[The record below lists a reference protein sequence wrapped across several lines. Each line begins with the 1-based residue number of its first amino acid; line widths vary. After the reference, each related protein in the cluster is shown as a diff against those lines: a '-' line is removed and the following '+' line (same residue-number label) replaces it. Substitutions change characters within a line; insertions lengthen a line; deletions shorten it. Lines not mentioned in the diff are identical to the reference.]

1 MKNRLGNYLKPV
13 YSAVSGR
20 TGKSQI
26 IWSRY
31 LSLSLLFIFI
41 FSACKKDEEDSFIDE
56 LVSSY
61 TGQMVEFTCA
71 IPQIEGGL
79 VPATVDIA
87 KVSET
92 MVSVM
97 IKNTTETLFDFQGTI
112 TSDSTFMIE
121 PFTIGLET
129 FNGIG
134 KKTDRLEIFL
144 GDGCILFGT
153 EVVTD
158 RFTEN

>member
-1 MKNRLGNYLKPV
+1 MPGK
-13 YSAVSGR
+13 
-20 TGKSQI
+20 TGKIQI
-26 IWSRY
+26 TWSRY
-31 LSLSLLFIFI
+31 LSLSLLFIFT
-41 FSACKKDEEDSFIDE
+41 FSACKKDEETNFIDE
-56 LVSSY
+56 LESSY

-71 IPQIEGGL
+71 IPQAQGGFD
-79 VPATVDIA
+79 PASVDIT

-97 IKNTTETLFDFQGTI
+97 IKNTAETLFDFQGTI

-144 GDGCILFGT
+144 GDGCVLFGT